1 MSNYEIRAKA
11 RQDLGNSIFSNSW
24 MISLVVYLLVGLIL
38 GACSSI
44 LPGIGAIIVTG
55 PLYVGMAKY
64 FLLLSREPAEAKL
77 ETSFSGFNDF
87 GANLLIGLMS
97 GLFVFLWSL
106 LLIVPGIIKA
116 YAYSMAFYIKNDN
129 PTYDWKQCLDES
141 QRMMTGNKGKLF
153 LLDLSFIGWI
163 LLGALCCGIG
173 TLWVSPYIESARA
186 NFYED
191 IKNND

>member
-64 FLLLSREPAEAKL
+64 FLLLAREPAEAKL

-173 TLWVSPYIESARA
+173 TLWVSPYMEAARA

>member
-64 FLLLSREPAEAKL
+64 FLLLAREPAEAKL

>member
-1 MSNYEIRAKA
+1 
-11 RQDLGNSIFSNSW
+11 
-24 MISLVVYLLVGLIL
+24 
-38 GACSSI
+38 
-44 LPGIGAIIVTG
+44 
-55 PLYVGMAKY
+55 MAKY
-64 FLLLSREPAEAKL
+64 FLLLAREPAEAKL

-173 TLWVSPYIESARA
+173 TLWVSPYMEAARA

>member
-24 MISLVVYLLVGLIL
+24 MISLVVHLLVGLIL

-64 FLLLSREPAEAKL
+64 FLLLAREPAEAKL

-173 TLWVSPYIESARA
+173 TLWVSPYMEAARA